1 MTDQRNEL
9 RRRADALRVKLAEAD
24 VKLQEAEGDLE
35 QAQATYRATTDGLA
49 RSLRAIERAMSNP
62 ETTRKEL
69 KRLTQLHVNAEM
81 AAATEYAER
90 TKNWGHKS
98 GDGHLFACPM
108 GGSKRLNALLVAVD
122 LLGTYRV
129 DPTLVAEG
137 TPQEKFVVRLAL
149 PVDGSMRRS
158 RVTVPAS
165 LRTGEDL
172 TLLSVLEYSLADSQQ
187 IAKLRRFLGEPLAQE
202 ITRRLPSTS
211 HA

>member
-1 MTDQRNEL
+1 MTDQRNDL
-9 RRRADALRVKLAEAD
+9 RVRADALRAKLAEAD
-24 VKLQEAEGDLE
+24 VKLQEAEDDLE

-49 RSLRAIERAMSNP
+49 RSLRAIERGMSTP
-62 ETTRKEL
+62 ETPRKEL

-81 AAATEYAER
+81 AAAKEYAER
-90 TKNWGHKS
+90 THNWGHKP

-108 GGSKRLNALLVAVD
+108 GGSRRLNSVLVAVD

-129 DPTLVAEG
+129 DPTLVAAG
-137 TPQEKFVVRLAL
+137 TPQETFLVRLAL

-172 TLLSVLEYSLADSQQ
+172 TLLSVLEYAIADSRQVVK
-187 IAKLRRFLGEPLAQE
+187 IHRLLGEPLAQE
-202 ITRRLPSTS
+202 VTRRLPSTS
-211 HA
+211 HT